1 MMSQHAVI
9 AENEG
14 TITLQEVRG
23 IGEKEKDHSFS
34 GFDQVGMDLL
44 SVTISNGIGT
54 GLFRKRA
61 DFGIWQP

>member
-1 MMSQHAVI
+1 MMGQYAVI
-9 AENEG
+9 AE
-14 TITLQEVRG
+14 TRDAITLQEVVRV
-23 IGEKEKDHSFS
+23 GEKEKDHYFS

-61 DFGIWQP
+61 DFGTWQP